1 MSRKDDAV
9 AELVHGQLLYFQES
23 FFRLRTAV
31 EQAPVSDHSKQGR
44 VLLVTSVTE
53 GEGKSTVASN
63 LAMALAKKYRA
74 VMLIDADLRNP
85 TQIRLWAAKPWGK
98 RAGSSAAGDRPGE
111 NRVMQ
116 ASGVR

>member
-1 MSRKDDAV
+1 MVSF
-9 AELVHGQLLYFQES
+9 YFQES

-63 LAMALAKKYRA
+63 LGHGTGRKNTGR
-74 VMLIDADLRNP
+74 
-85 TQIRLWAAKPWGK
+85 
-98 RAGSSAAGDRPGE
+98 
-111 NRVMQ
+111 
-116 ASGVR
+116 

>member
-1 MSRKDDAV
+1 MVSF
-9 AELVHGQLLYFQES
+9 YFQES

-74 VMLIDADLRNP
+74 VMLIDADLRNHP
-85 TQIRLWAAKPWGK
+85 NPPFGPQSHGERGP
-98 RAGSSAAGDRPGE
+98 GSSAAGDRPE
-111 NRVMQ
+111 
-116 ASGVR
+116 

>member
-1 MSRKDDAV
+1 MVSF
-9 AELVHGQLLYFQES
+9 YFQES

-44 VLLVTSVTE
+44 VFA
-53 GEGKSTVASN
+53 GDQRDGGRGKSTVASN

-85 TQIRLWAAKPWGK
+85 TQIRLLGRKAMGERGP
-98 RAGSSAAGDRPGE
+98 GSSAAGDRPG
-111 NRVMQ
+111 VKT
-116 ASGVR
+116 G